1 MKSISNILIA
11 IILILALA
19 VVLFMPAGRANTNG
33 FVLLT
38 KNQELIDSY
47 FINDKLNEEIIHEIN
62 ENLDNVPEQLF
73 ELFGD
78 NKLNIYVEFDDGST
92 KDYWAK
98 TANGKLVQLFKDA
111 RSNADIEIFLEEST
125 IDRLVSSPNPF
136 DEFINAMNSGEIKTQ
151 AKTVNGHIKSAS
163 VGVTTTI
170 IGAAFGVI
178 GFFGNLFG

>member
-1 MKSISNILIA
+1 AS
-11 IILILALA
+11 
-19 VVLFMPAGRANTNG
+19 TNG
-33 FVLLT
+33 FFLLT
-38 KNQELIDSY
+38 QNQEVIDSY
-47 FINDKLNEEIIHEIN
+47 FVNDKLNEEVIHEIN

-111 RSNADIEIFLEEST
+111 RSNVDIEIFLKKST
-125 IDRLVSSPNPF
+125 IDRLVSSSDPF
-136 DEFINAMNSGEIKTQ
+136 DEFIKAMNSSEIKTE

-163 VGVTTTI
+163 VGVTTTV
-170 IGAAFGVI
+170 IGAVSGII
-178 GFFGNLFG
+178 GFFSGFLG